1 MEGEK
6 RGNSTIERRTKE
18 GGIAQGWI
26 DRKIMERKIAYR
38 LYRKGY
44 TRTKDGKIAWGRC
57 CIEKDGCKDN
67 GGKKGSD
74 GGNAAWA
81 RRMEGWMEKWID
93 GDKQMDNGR
102 KNSYLYYKWKT
113 IGT

>member
-6 RGNSTIERRTKE
+6 RGNNTIEKRTKE

-26 DRKIMERKIAYR
+26 DRKRKARKLAQIRERDIQGQ
-38 LYRKGY
+38 RKGNSV
-44 TRTKDGKIAWGRC
+44 
-57 CIEKDGCKDN
+57 EKDGCKDN

-113 IGT
+113 IGI